1 MQEPSIIVT
10 TAGMC
15 EGGPVLYYIKRIYN
29 DEKSAIFL
37 TGYQVEGT
45 QGRRLL
51 DEGVINIDGKDYRPK
66 SIVRKF
72 DFSAHPGQSEM
83 LKALKRWSPE
93 EIFLVHGEPEKIEAF
108 RKKIEE
114 TLGIK
119 AMPLEYGRTVKVDG
133 K

>member
-1 MQEPSIIVT
+1 MKEPAIIVT

-15 EGGPVLYYIKRIYN
+15 DGGPVLNYIKRLHN

-51 DEGVINIDGKDYRPK
+51 EEGVITIDGKEYRPK
-66 SIVRKF
+66 CTVRKF

-83 LKALKRWSPE
+83 LRALRKWNPQE
-93 EIFLVHGEPEKIEAF
+93 VFLVHGEPEKVRAF
-108 RKKIEE
+108 QNKIKEE
-114 TLGIK
+114 LGID
-119 AMPLEYGRTVKVDG
+119 AHPLEFGKTVKVG
-133 K
+133 ER